1 MSVYSQPTDPAKKR
15 SSMLTDGVDRAP
27 ARAMLKA
34 VGFTD
39 EDLAKPLVGVAT
51 NWIEMMPFRETR
63 NYVSVILRN
72 ADAYR
77 RIYSKDTIVKENFAA
92 EAPASQLSYK
102 NGNDQ
107 PTKSSRP
114 TGAR

>member
-1 MSVYSQPTDPAKKR
+1 MNLQLGAYYLRSIADKLEGKWEAVLAAYNAGPTRAVQWLKWGDFREPAEF
-15 SSMLTDGVDRAP
+15 MET
-27 ARAMLKA
+27 
-34 VGFTD
+34 
-39 EDLAKPLVGVAT
+39 
-51 NWIEMMPFRETR
+51 IPFRETR

-77 RIYSKDTIVKENFAA
+77 RIYSKYTIVKENFAA

-107 PTKSSRP
+107 PTKSSRSA
-114 TGAR
+114 GAR